1 MSKIQLQVGKRYV
14 CRDGLITGQLQ
25 THASYGTTYPFRC
38 PLSGGLYAANGEYI
52 VGHSEH
58 RRTIVC
64 EYAEPQEASKAIDD
78 GAPRLDGSELFLNQ
92 VDDVL
97 AMVGDLLKSKN
108 KAYGNSALDPIR
120 VFSKADPVE
129 QLNVRIDDK
138 LSRIMRGTD
147 SGEDTELDLIGYLV
161 IRRIA
166 KGGDK

>member
-1 MSKIQLQVGKRYV
+1 MSMKLQLQVGKRYV
-14 CRDGLITGQLQ
+14 LQDGGVTD
-25 THASYGTTYPFRC
+25 
-38 PLSGGLYAANGEYI
+38 PLRYDAETNEFLANVKKSDAQGILRWNKDCKCTVVNFGYDI
-52 VGHSEH
+52 VS
-58 RRTIVC
+58 
-64 EYAEPQEASKAIDD
+64 EYAEPSGGMATYIPPKE
-78 GAPRLDGSELFLNQ
+78 RLQPFDNQ

-97 AMVGDLLKSKN
+97 DMVGDMLKSKN

-147 SGEDTELDLIGYLV
+147 SGEDTELDLIGYLI

-166 KGGDK
+166 KGGES